1 MHAGIRRGT
10 LELMLMTKVL
20 ISGASGLIGT
30 ALVPALE
37 ADGYEVTRLVRGSAK
52 NTNELAWEPMR
63 EVSPALVSGFDA
75 VMHLSGENVA
85 GRWTEEK
92 KRKIRE
98 SRVVSTRN
106 LAWAIA
112 KAEAPPR
119 TFVCASAIGYYGNRG
134 DEILTEE
141 SAAGAGFLPDVCREW
156 EAATHVGIAGVRVV
170 NLRFGIVLSKEGG
183 ALKEMLRPFRLGLGG
198 KIGSGRQWWSWIH
211 IDDAIAAVLQCLP
224 AGRGR
229 AAPHVSGFIS
239 GPANIVAPNPV
250 TNAEFTRVLASVM
263 KRPAILVVP
272 GFAAKLAFG
281 EFAQEGILA
290 SARVMPKKLQ
300 ESGFQFR
307 YQDLQGALEE
317 LLG

>member
-1 MHAGIRRGT
+1 MARI
-10 LELMLMTKVL
+10 L
-20 ISGASGLIGT
+20 ISGASGLIGA
-30 ALVPALE
+30 ALVPAFT

-229 AAPHVSGFIS
+229 PAPHVSGFIS

>member
-1 MHAGIRRGT
+1 
-10 LELMLMTKVL
+10 MLMTKVL

>member
-1 MHAGIRRGT
+1 
-10 LELMLMTKVL
+10 MLMTKVL

-37 ADGYEVTRLVRGSAK
+37 ADGYEVTQLVRGSAK

-141 SAAGAGFLPDVCREW
+141 SAAGAGFLPDVCREKRRRTW
-156 EAATHVGIAGVRVV
+156 
-170 NLRFGIVLSKEGG
+170 
-183 ALKEMLRPFRLGLGG
+183 
-198 KIGSGRQWWSWIH
+198 GSR
-211 IDDAIAAVLQCLP
+211 
-224 AGRGR
+224 
-229 AAPHVSGFIS
+229 
-239 GPANIVAPNPV
+239 
-250 TNAEFTRVLASVM
+250 
-263 KRPAILVVP
+263 
-272 GFAAKLAFG
+272 
-281 EFAQEGILA
+281 EFAW
-290 SARVMPKKLQ
+290 
-300 ESGFQFR
+300 
-307 YQDLQGALEE
+307 
-317 LLG
+317 

>member
-1 MHAGIRRGT
+1 MARI
-10 LELMLMTKVL
+10 L
-20 ISGASGLIGT
+20 ISGASGLIGA

-229 AAPHVSGFIS
+229 PAPHVSGFIS